1 MGPAVE
7 AVEHRLGTP
16 EIEGVPVLA
25 LQRDPDI
32 LQRPQMREHRR
43 YLERAY
49 QPETRHVGRRQRRDI
64 LSLVQNLA
72 GRRLQELGQEIEA
85 RRLAGP
91 VGPDQR
97 MNAATADPQID
108 TANGEET
115 RKFLG
120 QSVGFKNELIGQSNF
135 PHRPSQAMFP
145 SGVTEFLKVSGPGT
159 PWMRHRPA

>member
-1 MGPAVE
+1 MRAAVE

-32 LQRPQMREHRR
+32 LQRRQM
-43 YLERAY
+43 
-49 QPETRHVGRRQRRDI
+49 P
-64 LSLVQNLA
+64 SLVQNLA

-115 RKFLG
+115 RKLLG
-120 QSVGFKNELIGQSNF
+120 QPVGFKNELIGQSDF
-135 PHRPSQAMFP
+135 PHRPSRPTCRRAWPVLSLPAGSWDASKIP
-145 SGVTEFLKVSGPGT
+145 SRPG
-159 PWMRHRPA
+159 RLRPEYAVNPSD